1 MKNSN
6 TRRQLLGNVRRA
18 VIKVGASVLA
28 DLPVA
33 RVRAL
38 AADVAGLRE
47 GGIEV
52 VMVTSG
58 AIGMGMSRLDLKR
71 RPRQLP
77 LLQAA
82 SSVGQIALMQTYAD
96 AMTAHRIPTGQVMLT
111 REDLREPARFLRARH
126 TLMALLDYGVVPIIN
141 ENDSVAVE
149 EIGESDND
157 MLAAELPRLVEADLL
172 ALLTSA
178 EGIYAAVPGARTAR
192 GAAAPGAR
200 GGTVVPLV
208 RDIDELAQRLTESS
222 SKQGVRRLL
231 ASKLRAAQVCATWG
245 VPTLVA
251 SGIRPG
257 VLGNILDDETIGT
270 LLLPSRLRRS
280 RKRWIAEDLQPRGS
294 ITVSEEARRALLDG
308 NRSLQAAGVQRSEGA
323 YQPGD
328 AVRLLDGAG
337 GEFARGLV
345 AYSAGE
351 LERIK
356 GKEPA
361 EVEKVLGHRNYEE
374 VVRRDDCVPL

>member
-1 MKNSN
+1 MKNN
-6 TRRQLLGNVRRA
+6 NARRQLLGNVRRA
-18 VIKVGASVLA
+18 VVKVGASVLA

-33 RVRAL
+33 RIRAL
-38 AADVAGLRE
+38 AADLAGLRE

-52 VMVTSG
+52 VIVTSG

-82 SSVGQIALMQTYAD
+82 AAVGQVALMQNYAD
-96 AMTAHRIPTGQVMLT
+96 ALAAHRIPTGQVMLT
-111 REDLREPARFLRARH
+111 REDLQNPARFLRARH
-126 TLMALLDYGVVPIIN
+126 TLMGLLDYGVVPIVN

-149 EIGESDND
+149 EISESDND
-157 MLAAELPRLVEADLL
+157 LLAAELPRLVEADLL
-172 ALLTSA
+172 TLLTAA
-178 EGIYAAVPGARTAR
+178 EGIYAASPR
-192 GAAAPGAR
+192 R
-200 GGTVVPLV
+200 GGQVVPLV
-208 RDIDELAQRLTESS
+208 RDIDDLARRLDGGSRRRLRQSLS
-222 SKQGVRRLL
+222 SKI
-231 ASKLRAAQVCATWG
+231 RAAQLAATWG

-280 RKRWIAEDLQPRGS
+280 RKRWIAEDLQPRGA
-294 ITVSEEARRALLDG
+294 ITVSEDAKRSLLDG
-308 NRSLQAAGVQRSEGA
+308 NRSLQAAGVQSSEGS
-323 YQPGD
+323 YQAGD
-328 AVRLLDGAG
+328 AVRLLDGEG

-345 AYSAGE
+345 AYSAEE
-351 LERIK
+351 LQRIK
-356 GKEPA
+356 GKEPGDF
-361 EVEKVLGHRNYEE
+361 EKLLGSRNYEE

>member
-1 MKNSN
+1 MTLMKKN

-18 VIKVGASVLA
+18 VVKVGASVLA

-33 RVRAL
+33 RIRAL
-38 AADVAGLRE
+38 AADVAGLRG

-52 VMVTSG
+52 VIVTSG

-82 SSVGQIALMQTYAD
+82 AAVGQIALMQTYAD
-96 AMTAHRIPTGQVMLT
+96 AMAAHRIPTGQVLLT
-111 REDLREPARFLRARH
+111 REDLHNPARFLRARH
-126 TLMALLDYGVVPIIN
+126 TVMALLDYGVVPLIN

-149 EIGESDND
+149 EIGASDND
-157 MLAAELPRLVEADLL
+157 LLAAELPRLVEADLL
-172 ALLTSA
+172 TLLTAA
-178 EGIYAAVPGARTAR
+178 EGIYAASPRK
-192 GAAAPGAR
+192 
-200 GGTVVPLV
+200 GGQVVPLV
-208 RDIDELAQRLTESS
+208 RDIDELAERLTDGSS
-222 SKQGVRRLL
+222 RQRVRRSL
-231 ASKLRAAQVCATWG
+231 ASKLRAAQMAAAWG

-257 VLGNILDDETIGT
+257 VLGNLLDDETIGT

-280 RKRWIAEDLQPRGS
+280 RKRWIAEDVEPRGA

-308 NRSLQAAGVQRSEGA
+308 HSSLQATGVQGSEGS
-323 YQPGD
+323 YQAGD
-328 AVRLLDGAG
+328 AVRLLDCGG
-337 GEFARGLV
+337 GEFARGLI
-345 AYSAGE
+345 AYSAEE
-351 LERIK
+351 LERIR
-356 GKEPA
+356 GKEPVEA
-361 EVEKVLGHRNYEE
+361 EKLLGNRNYEE